1 MAGTLTVQNLQG
13 PSSGVNANK
22 IIVPSGQTLDAS
34 GGTFTPSAGQVVQTV
49 TNTSTGNTNITVD
62 GTWVALNETSI
73 SITPK
78 MAGSKFLYTVSI
90 GVEFDATTF
99 SGSNGL
105 KPYYS
110 IAGGSYTAHT
120 QLVYAPNG
128 DNTDAGQQCV
138 TVVFPHSPT
147 YTLGQTVAYK
157 LYFYQSNSGGSHF
170 NQQLGSLPQS
180 SFVTNTLQE
189 IAQ

>member
-13 PSSGVNANK
+13 PSSGANANK
-22 IIVPSGQTLDAS
+22 IIVPAGQT
-34 GGTFTPSAGQVVQTV
+34 FIPSSGQVVQTV
-49 TNTSTGNTNITVD
+49 TNTSTANTNITSSS
-62 GTWVALNETSI
+62 TWVALNETEI

-78 MAGSKFLYTVSI
+78 MAGSKFIYTVSI
-90 GVEFDATTF
+90 GVEFDGTTF

-110 IAGGSYTAHT
+110 INSGSYTAHT
-120 QLVYAPNG
+120 ELMYAPNG
-128 DNTDAGQQCV
+128 DNTDAAQQCV
-138 TVVFPHSPT
+138 TTVFPHSPT

-157 LYFYQSNSGGSHF
+157 LYFYQTDSTGSHF
-170 NQQLGSLPQS
+170 NQQLSSMPQS

-189 IAQ
+189 IAP

>member
-13 PSSGVNANK
+13 PSSGANANK

-34 GGTFTPSAGQVVQTV
+34 AGMLVPSAGQVVQTV
-49 TNTSTGNTNITVD
+49 TNTSTASTNVTSS
-62 GTWVALNETSI
+62 TWVALNETEI

-78 MAGSKFLYTVSI
+78 MAGSKFIYTGSM
-90 GVEFDATTF
+90 GVEFDASTY
-99 SGSNGL
+99 SGSNAL

-110 IAGGSYTAHT
+110 INSGSYTAHT
-120 QLVYAPNG
+120 ELMYAPNG
-128 DNTDAGQQCV
+128 DNSDAAQQCV
-138 TVVFPHSPT
+138 TIVFPHSPT
-147 YTLGQTVAYK
+147 YTLGETVAYK
-157 LYFYQSNSGGSHF
+157 LYFYQTTSGSSQF
-170 NQQLGSLPQS
+170 NQQFAGLPQS